1 MEEITPEES
10 AAPVYLVPPTEE
22 ELLELEQFAQE
33 EQAREA
39 ELLAA
44 KNTREEA
51 RNNALVKLAQLGLTI
66 EEAKAVIG
74 IG

>member
-51 RNNALVKLAQLGLTI
+51 RNNALVKLAQLGLTE